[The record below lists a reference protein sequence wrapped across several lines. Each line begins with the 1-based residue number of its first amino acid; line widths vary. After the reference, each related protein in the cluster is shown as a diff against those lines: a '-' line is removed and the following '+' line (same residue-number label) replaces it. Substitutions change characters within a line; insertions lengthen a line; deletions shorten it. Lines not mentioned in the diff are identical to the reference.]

1 MTAGS
6 MLPVSEASPTHL
18 YFADNPDNNGQL
30 ISMGSPVALPLNC
43 TSPVNFGDL
52 SYGNTAMRTVTCTA
66 LIAIT
71 KIQGATT
78 GSAFFQVQ
86 NSSFPTG
93 PLTAG
98 QKFSFPVLWNL
109 TRASS
114 QDASGTSFGQVT
126 PGVKTSP
133 LVIYTVNGVA
143 KYSTSLPITLQGN
156 EVSQQ
161 AFLSLSPAEVDFGG
175 IVIGSPGAGT
185 GLDSSIILSNV
196 GSMPLKL
203 TGFGYTSSDNNDG
216 ALFKNVTTTDG
227 KSTIG
232 AQFTSSDFPA
242 VGTFI
247 AAGGSLTIPVNF
259 NSKVIGN
266 YHNLLQFWTNG
277 GDKNVLFTGSATK
290 APIAELALETSE
302 HGWDTASGIMDFG
315 TVLAGTTQTRRLR
328 ICNKGGSALLITK
341 SKPPLQREL
350 RAENPTSDLHEG
362 QSIPVGECAYA
373 PIDIAA
379 APETP
384 NVPSHSVSDYWVLNT
399 DDLTFG
405 VHEVQIKAIIISR
418 QVGPSNPDGSPKYRY
433 LGCYADG
440 QGRQL
445 AKNYNLGTQNEN
457 GACQRQ
463 CLSQG
468 YRFAGTEYHVEC
480 WCGNNPPSGLKY
492 TPESAKKCTFGCA
505 ADSSQACGGDGT
517 YASIYYDASKYTPDC
532 DVVQCSSSSSTTSQS
547 STVSTS
553 STVSIRSL
561 SQTSSL
567 SLSGTSTGTSTVSS
581 TSSLSSSQSSTSQTP
596 TTLTSTSQSST
607 SQTSINS
614 ATSSS
619 PSSSAS
625 STTGMSSLASSSTSS
640 SPPGP
645 TGPVVNPGNSAYR
658 FLSCYQD
665 GATGKAIANSVK
677 YANDSMTVA
686 VCLDYCKTKGTI
698 YAGIEYRREC
708 YCGDSLATD
717 AVSNAVGCSLTCK
730 SNATEFCG
738 GSLKMDVY
746 RSVTLSTST
755 SSSPSTTGSTTA
767 SAGSSL
773 SSSVSS
779 TGSTSSSSTATG
791 SISSLATTSTS
802 LTTSSSP
809 TTTSSV
815 SATPTLGFKYLGCYH
830 EPPRVHA
837 MKLVGA
843 NNSMSV
849 EMCIS
854 SAKARLTAKP
864 ATTYSYVGV
873 EYGRECWGATSA
885 VTSQTSMVGGAAC
898 TMKCA
903 GASSQSCGGRAM
915 YNYYATT
922 AVTASTLPSSTSTT
936 GKIVATSL

>member
-1 MTAGS
+1 MTVGS
-6 MLPVSEASPTHL
+6 TLPVSEASSAHVHS
-18 YFADNPDNNGQL
+18 ADNVDNNGQL
-30 ISMGSPVALPLNC
+30 ICMGSPVALPLNC

-52 SYGNTAMRTVTCTA
+52 SYGNTATRTVSCTA

-78 GSAFFQVQ
+78 DNPLFQVQ
-86 NSSFPTG
+86 NSSLPTG

-98 QKFSFPVLWNL
+98 QKFSFPVTWNL
-109 TRASS
+109 TAASS

-143 KYSTSLPITLQGN
+143 KYSTSLPVTLQGN
-156 EVSQQ
+156 EVSQK

-175 IVIGSPGAGT
+175 IVIGSPGATT

-203 TGFGYTSSDNNDG
+203 TGFGYTGDTG
-216 ALFKNVTTTDG
+216 ADDTNGATFKNVTTAEG

-242 VGTFI
+242 VGTII
-247 AAGGSLTIPVNF
+247 AAGDSLTIPVNF

-266 YHNLLQFWTNG
+266 YNNLLQFWTNG

-315 TVLAGTTQTRRLR
+315 SVLAGTTQTRRLR
-328 ICNKGGSALLITK
+328 ICNTGGSALLITK
-341 SKPPLQREL
+341 SKPPVQTEL

-379 APETP
+379 APETA

-405 VHEVQIKAIIISR
+405 VHEIQIKANIISR
-418 QVGPSNPDGSPKYRY
+418 QLGPSNPDGSPKYVY
-433 LGCYADG
+433 LGCYFDG

-445 AKNYNLGTQNEN
+445 AKNYNLGAQNEN

-468 YRFAGTEYHVEC
+468 YRFAGTEYHTEC

-532 DVVQCSSSSSTTSQS
+532 DVVPCSSASSTTSQS

-553 STVSIRSL
+553 STTSTLSL
-561 SQTSSL
+561 SQTSSV
-567 SLSGTSTGTSTVSS
+567 SLSGTSKVSS
-581 TSSLSSSQSSTSQTP
+581 TSPLSLSQSSTP
-596 TTLTSTSQSST
+596 LASTSQSSA
-607 SQTSINS
+607 SQTSITS

-619 PSSSAS
+619 ASAS
-625 STTGMSSLASSSTSS
+625 ASLSTPTSSVASSSSSS

-645 TGPVVNPGNSAYR
+645 TGPIVNPGNSAYK

-665 GATGKAIANSVK
+665 GATGKAIAKSVK

-717 AVSNAVGCSLTCK
+717 AVPNAVGCSLTCK
-730 SNATEFCG
+730 SNATEYCG

-755 SSSPSTTGSTTA
+755 SSPSSTRGSTST
-767 SAGSSL
+767 SAGSSTSNSA
-773 SSSVSS
+773 SSS
-779 TGSTSSSSTATG
+779 GSTSSPSSVTG
-791 SISSLATTSTS
+791 SVSSLTTTSTS
-802 LTTSSSP
+802 LATSSSLM
-809 TTTSSV
+809 TTSSV
-815 SATPTLGFKYLGCYH
+815 SAAPTLGFKYLGCYH
-830 EPPRVHA
+830 EPLHVHA

-843 NNSMSV
+843 NDSMSV

-885 VTSQTSMVGGAAC
+885 ITSQTSMVGGSAC

-936 GKIVATSL
+936 GKIVATPS